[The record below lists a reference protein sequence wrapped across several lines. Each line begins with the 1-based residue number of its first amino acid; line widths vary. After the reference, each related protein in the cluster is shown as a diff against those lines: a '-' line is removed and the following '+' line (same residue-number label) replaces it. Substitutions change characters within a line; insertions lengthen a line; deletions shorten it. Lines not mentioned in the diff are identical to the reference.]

1 MCVNNCSIVLVG
13 NQSVIAVWSR
23 DGGGVRVECG
33 GDFCVSGPVW

>member
-23 DGGGVRVECG
+23 DGGVGWGVIVVLAGLCG
-33 GDFCVSGPVW
+33 RE